1 MASSPWAPDDALK
14 DNKTAY
20 TLTSQEFAL
29 GNELFQ
35 RSSWPVGSFIVTSV
49 VLGCTISLFL
59 PGEPPGRLDM
69 AIRCLTMSVAIF
81 CGLLALMK
89 FSRIRNRRRT
99 ATNYDLSPFGNMP
112 CTVEWN
118 EEGLRVDTDNGY
130 QLYRWK
136 EFRTWCEDDSI
147 IVLFFGPH
155 IYLALPK
162 RALTADMTKGLKNR
176 LDQAG
181 LRPAKLFP
189 I

>member
-112 CTVEWN
+112 CTVEW
-118 EEGLRVDTDNGY
+118 T
-130 QLYRWK
+130 
-136 EFRTWCEDDSI
+136 
-147 IVLFFGPH
+147 
-155 IYLALPK
+155 K
-162 RALTADMTKGLKNR
+162 RACGSIPTADIKCIGGKSFAHGARTTVSSSSFSDLTSIWLSPNGLSR
-176 LDQAG
+176 Q
-181 LRPAKLFP
+181 